1 MIEMREAIR
10 YSLQVVLN
18 NLKTKNDDKLKI
30 DIKHVWW
37 GKPKILILQ
46 KVNSLS

>member
-18 NLKTKNDDKLKI
+18 NLKTKNDDKLK
-30 DIKHVWW
+30 
-37 GKPKILILQ
+37 KI
-46 KVNSLS
+46 

>member
-1 MIEMREAIR
+1 MREAIR

-30 DIKHVWW
+30 DIKYVWW

>member
-1 MIEMREAIR
+1 MREAIR

-30 DIKHVWW
+30 DIKYV
-37 GKPKILILQ
+37 
-46 KVNSLS
+46 